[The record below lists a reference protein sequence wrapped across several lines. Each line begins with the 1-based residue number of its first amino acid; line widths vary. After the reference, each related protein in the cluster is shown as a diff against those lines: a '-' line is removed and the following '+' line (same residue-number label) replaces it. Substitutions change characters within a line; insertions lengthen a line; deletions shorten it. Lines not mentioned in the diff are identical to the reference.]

1 MSQTKSIKMKLTN
14 KNRISIRLQFHR
26 VSLSRQQPPKS
37 TESMLKEE
45 LERFLVDHPT
55 RKCSPREFSLLYDE
69 WIVAENPVISAA
81 VGFETPDVA
90 ATTEK
95 RQRRRE
101 RQEHAVQ
108 AAAVV
113 TQAIEIQ

>member
-1 MSQTKSIKMKLTN
+1 
-14 KNRISIRLQFHR
+14 
-26 VSLSRQQPPKS
+26 
-37 TESMLKEE
+37 MLKEE
-45 LERFLVDHPT
+45 RERCLVDHPT
-55 RKCSPREFSLLYDE
+55 RKCSSREFSLLYDE
-69 WIVAENPVISAA
+69 WIVAATSVISAA

-90 ATTEK
+90 STAEK
-95 RQRRRE
+95 RQCHRE